1 MPRQPN
7 GESSIYK
14 GADGRWHTYV
24 WVGGDKPRR
33 HISGKTATAV
43 AVKVEALKANLRI
56 GHVPEVG
63 KAGTLG
69 EWLEHYLTVICPR
82 RVRGSTLQGYESTLR
97 HNIIPAI
104 GRLRLSMPIPEIARR
119 IEVLFAGYEK
129 RVKPSTAKQTFG
141 ILDKAL
147 DAAVRKGKLAR
158 NPCDLV
164 DPPTTKGWSSPEVE
178 PLTAPEIRRILEEAR
193 RCAALARWWVALA
206 LGLRQ
211 GETLGLMWD
220 YIDLDSKTPTL
231 RVQWELIRLK
241 WRHGCD
247 DTPCGKRAASCPD
260 RTGGGLVFEPPK
272 SGKGRRTLALPKA
285 VVQILKEHRRLLKE
299 AKLALGPRMPKTIVG
314 PNGESGGLVFPR
326 ADGSETDPRDDWGQ
340 WKDILVAANVR
351 QVERVTRRGR
361 HAGETYT
368 TSKVR
373 VHDTRHSAGTT
384 MFLNGMD
391 RKELMEWLG
400 HSQISQSARYTHVTP
415 EMMQARAEQLNPALE
430 QLLQPGPATR
440 RRRRSS

>member
-14 GADGRWHTYV
+14 GADGRYHTYV
-24 WVGGDKPRR
+24 GVGGDKPRR
-33 HISGKTATAV
+33 HISGKTATKV
-43 AVKVEALKANLRI
+43 AEKMEELKANLRI
-56 GHVPEVG
+56 GHIPEVG
-63 KAGTLG
+63 KAGSIG

-97 HNIIPAI
+97 HNIIPVI
-104 GRLRLSMPIPEIARR
+104 GGLRLSTPIPEIARK
-119 IEVLFAGYEK
+119 IEALFAAYEK

-141 ILDKAL
+141 ILSRAMA
-147 DAAVRKGKLAR
+147 AAVRKGKLAR

-164 DPPTTKGWSSPEVE
+164 DPPTTKGWSSPEIP
-178 PLTAPEIRRILEEAR
+178 PLTEAEIHRILDQAR
-193 RCAALARWWVALA
+193 RLGVLARWWVALA

-211 GETLGLMWD
+211 GETLGLLWD
-220 YIDLDSKTPTL
+220 YVDLDAKVPTL
-231 RVQWELIRLK
+231 RVHWELIRLK
-241 WRHGCD
+241 WRHGCG
-247 DTPCGKRAASCPD
+247 TPCGKKRAASCPD

-285 VVQILKEHRRLLKE
+285 VVKILKEHRRLLRK
-299 AKLALGPRMPKTIVG
+299 AKMAAGPRWQRIVG
-314 PNGESGGLVFPR
+314 PDGESGGLVFPR
-326 ADGSETDPRDDWGQ
+326 ADGSETDPREDWGQ
-340 WKDILVAANVR
+340 WKEILVAADVR
-351 QVERVTRRGR
+351 QVERISKRGR
-361 HAGETYT
+361 TAGKTYT

-430 QLLQPGPATR
+430 QLLQPKPATK